1 MKLNEISTF
10 TKDKRAQSKGTA
22 SEKKAAARN
31 STTSGVLKHA
41 RGGLNKAVKMRD
53 RKKAKKNPR
62 TSTKHKGKMFESIE
76 MLFEEKKVWDKEE
89 IRDKIKTDTRW
100 LMRAISAI
108 YQKQTEDEQS
118 SRVTNHANNVGFNGV
133 DAEFLSQAAERYNSG
148 FNFSEKYVAA
158 LRRAMLKYSGQ
169 LTKIANGKI

>member
-10 TKDKRAQSKGTA
+10 IKDKRAQAKGSD
-22 SEKKAAARN
+22 SEKKAPAKSA
-31 STTSGVLKHA
+31 VLKHA
-41 RGGLNKAVKMRD
+41 RSGLNKSVKMKD

-62 TSTKHKGKMFESIE
+62 KSTKHKGRMYESVE
-76 MLFEEKKVWDKEE
+76 VLFEEQKVWKKEE

-100 LMRAISAI
+100 LLRAIAAI
-108 YQKQTEDEQS
+108 YKKQTEDEQS
-118 SRVTNHANNVGFNGV
+118 NRATSHANNVGFNGV
-133 DAEFLSQAAERYNSG
+133 DAEFLSQAAERYHQG
-148 FNFSEKYVAA
+148 WNFSEKYIAA